1 MHQTA
6 VHRRLPRAGIDPITE
21 SATAFAMLAMAVRH
35 PRRHETIVLLLDEA
49 RCGRS
54 IVVVADT
61 VRPESVIDVV
71 ECLTQGLHAEDLGGI
86 VVATVRPGEPSSDEA
101 SLDADVDRWLE
112 MSDIAGAMGV
122 DVLEWWVIGESIR
135 CPRDRLGEPPRW

>member
-1 MHQTA
+1 MQPTA
-6 VHRRLPRAGIDPITE
+6 VHRRLPRAGIDPITD
-21 SATAFAMLAMAVRH
+21 SATAFAMLAMCVGQ
-35 PRRHETIVLLLDEA
+35 PRRHETIVILLDEA

-61 VRPESVIDVV
+61 VLPDSVIEVV
-71 ECLTQGLHAEDLGGI
+71 ECLTHGLHAEDLGGI
-86 VVATVRPGEPSSDEA
+86 VVATVRPGESNPDEA

-112 MSDIAGAMGV
+112 MSDVAGAVGV
-122 DVLEWWVIGESIR
+122 DVLEWWVIGQSIR